1 MKTIEKLNMLA
12 EIRDELEKLSEQ
24 ESEALKLVYTP
35 EIAAALEEITAE
47 FAPLR
52 SAANE
57 KIAVLEKEIKD
68 EVLAAGETIKGARLM
83 AVWSKGRTSWDTK
96 KLEGLAMAIPQV
108 LEAKTEGDPSVSIRK
123 A

>member
-1 MKTIEKLNMLA
+1 VKTIEKLNMLA